1 MNRLPAFSLSV
12 FPRQTRRR
20 VLLSCL
26 LIILLGIQVITL
38 AEGTKQ
44 LEPKSAP
51 LNSVCRLVLLQ
62 NLAEYRIPFALVGCA
77 EEYRLNIRVSDFK
90 SEKIYLGFGNI
101 IDYSYDTTIYK
112 DVCYQVKDPDGNVV
126 SGTNLQPM
134 PPAVPGGAGFINTR
148 AEAESGPDI
157 NNSNPGGYNPMIINP
172 LMNGDYY
179 IEFQIPPFVKNQ
191 IRTFKYIDITVANGN
206 KPVPGRLWS
215 KAWQLGSGS
224 VTADKSASYSLFYI
238 YTNDSIVTRFD
249 CNGMAGGVWDI
260 YSNEW
265 GCTNTGIWSESRRS
279 ITGNATVKPEYRI
292 FLNDP
297 DSTVFPS
304 GHIGKLNDFKF
315 LNVECD
321 TVVTFAADV
330 SKAGNI
336 ELMIDVP
343 PFNSLGPE
351 DVKLVYKVNPGYNVL
366 LPAWDGK
373 DGHGVPLENGTQIKT
388 RMSFLNGL
396 SNVPL
401 YDVEDNPRGFKV
413 DLQRPLPVAGVTK
426 LKLYWDDSKL
436 PVDKNPTRNITDGC
450 LYNPAIPTS
459 GCHSWGW
466 TNNKSLGDT
475 NTVNTWWYL
484 ITDDSIPNPITLK
497 LRPSSGHINGPATI
511 CSGQLT
517 GFNTLS
523 IPFAKQYLWNI
534 SGPGFSKDFKI
545 NAPDTS
551 LFQMFPSSTIPG
563 NYTLSVFGRNPQC
576 RDGDTVSFNSYIY
589 DYIAPPFLGESSV
602 CNNATNQYQLSGS
615 FSKIHW
621 SVKNGDIIGSPDAS
635 NISIRWHMTGNDT
648 IYVSSTT
655 NECGTRTSAI
665 AIVVNPAAGAAFA
678 NTGEPASCPGIPLSF
693 RDQSHLETGSVI
705 SRTWDW
711 GDGNSHAGNDTLVVY
726 SFRDAGNFDVNL
738 KVATDKGC
746 VTSISKRIRII
757 PYPEASFSWFRNC
770 QSQPILL
777 SDNSTG
783 IDLASRKWDF
793 GNAPVTA
800 ANLNLSQPDAIFR
813 ATGQFPV
820 KLLVVNQYGC
830 RDSVIHQVKIHR
842 IPHATFTNEFPCQGT
857 GILFTDRS
865 IAADTALTQYSW
877 NIMPADRIR
886 QSYSG
891 NPALIVFDKAVD
903 YSVSLVATDGYGC
916 ADTTTSLIAVRP
928 KPDCSFEYTEDSGNR
943 KGTLYFQNLTTGA
956 KTYSWDFG
964 NNMVSAMP
972 NPEITYGNEGQYII
986 SLIASSDVGC
996 RDTAVKLYYYLP
1008 VLTLPNAFSPDNNGH
1023 NDIFRPVTKRNTL
1036 EPYKL
1041 MVFNRWGQLIFS
1053 TDNPS
1058 EGWDGTADGK
1068 ACEAGTYS
1076 YLVRYRKGP
1085 ELNSGTITRRGF
1097 VSLIR

>member
-1 MNRLPAFSLSV
+1 MNRLQAFSLSV

-20 VLLSCL
+20 LLLFCI
-26 LIILLGIQVITL
+26 LIILLGFHGIAR

-44 LEPKSAP
+44 LEPKGAP

-62 NLAEYRIPFALVGCA
+62 NPAEFRIPFALVGCA
-77 EEYRLNIRVSDFK
+77 EEYRLNIRISDFN

-101 IDYSYDTTIYK
+101 IDYYYYTTIYK
-112 DVCYQVKDPDGNVV
+112 DVSYQVKDPNGNVV
-126 SGTNLQPM
+126 SGSKLQPM
-134 PPAVPGGAGFINTR
+134 PPAVPGGTGFINTR
-148 AEAESGPDI
+148 IETESGPDI
-157 NNSNPGGYNPMIINP
+157 NNSNPGGYKPLVISP

-179 IEFQIPPFVKNQ
+179 IEFQIPPFVRTQ

-215 KAWQLGSGS
+215 KAWQVGSGN

-249 CNGMAGGVWDI
+249 CNGMAGGVWNI

-265 GCTNTGIWSESRRS
+265 GCANTGSWNESRRS

-304 GHIGKLNDFKF
+304 GRVGKLNDFKC

-330 SKAGNI
+330 SKVGNI
-336 ELMIDVP
+336 ELMIDAP
-343 PFNSLGPE
+343 PLNSEGPE

-366 LPAWDGK
+366 LPGWDGK
-373 DGHGVPLENGTQIKT
+373 DGHGIPLENGTQVKT

-401 YDVEDNPRGFKV
+401 FDVEDNPRGFKV
-413 DLQRPLPVAGVTK
+413 DLQRPLPAVGATK

-436 PVDKNPTRNITDGC
+436 PADKHPTSNITDGC

-459 GCHSWGW
+459 GCHSWRW
-466 TNNKSLGDT
+466 VDNKSLGDT

-484 ITDDSIPNPITLK
+484 ITDDSLTNPITLK
-497 LRPSSGHINGPATI
+497 LRPSSGRINGPATI
-511 CSGQLT
+511 CSGQLA

-523 IPFAKQYLWNI
+523 IPFAKQYLWNL
-534 SGPGFSKDFKI
+534 SGPGFLQNYKI
-545 NAPDTS
+545 NTPDTS

-576 RDGDTVSFNSYIY
+576 RDGDTVTFNSYVY

-602 CNNATNQYQLSGS
+602 CNNTTNQYQLSGS

-621 SVKNGDIIGSPDAS
+621 SVKNGDIIDSPDA
-635 NISIRWHMTGNDT
+635 NIINIRWHTTGNDT

-655 NECGTRTSAI
+655 DECGTRTSAL
-665 AIVVNPAAGAAFA
+665 AVVVNPIAGADFA
-678 NTGEPASCPGIPLSF
+678 YTGEPASCPGISLSF
-693 RDQSHLETGSVI
+693 SDQSHLASGTVI
-705 SRTWDW
+705 SRAWDW
-711 GDGNSHAGNDTLVVY
+711 GDGNLHPGNDSLVVY
-726 SFRDAGNFDVNL
+726 SYRGTGIFNVNF

-746 VTSISKRIRII
+746 ITNVDKQIRII
-757 PYPEASFSWFRNC
+757 PFPEASFSWYRNC
-770 QSQPILL
+770 VSQPILL

-793 GNAPVTA
+793 GTAPVTA

-820 KLLVVNQYGC
+820 KLLVENQYGC
-830 RDSVIHQVKIHR
+830 RDSVMHQVKIHR
-842 IPHATFTNEFPCQGT
+842 LPKAVFTNDFPCQET
-857 GILFTDRS
+857 GILFTDHS
-865 IAADTALTQYSW
+865 IAADTALTQYNW
-877 NIMPADRIR
+877 NIRSADGTG

-891 NPALIVFDKAVD
+891 NPALIVFNKAVN
-903 YSVSLVATDGYGC
+903 YSVRLVVTDGYGC
-916 ADTTTSLIAVRP
+916 VDSATSVITVRP
-928 KPDCSFEYTEDSGNR
+928 KPNCSFVYTEDSGNR

-956 KTYSWDFG
+956 KTYAWDFG

-972 NPEITYGNEGQYII
+972 NPENTYSVEGQYII
-986 SLIASSDVGC
+986 SLIASSEAGC
-996 RDTAVKLYYYLP
+996 MDTAVKLYYYLP
-1008 VLTLPNAFSPDNNGH
+1008 VVTLPNAFTPDNNGH
-1023 NDIFRPVTKRNTL
+1023 NDIFRPVTTRTTL
-1036 EPYKL
+1036 QPYKL
-1041 MVFNRWGQLIFS
+1041 MVFSRWGQKIFS

-1058 EGWDGTADGK
+1058 IGWDGTVDGK
-1068 ACEAGTYS
+1068 ECEAGTYS
-1076 YLVRYRKGP
+1076 YVVQFKESNEP
-1085 ELNSGTITRRGF
+1085 DSGITTRRGF